1 MRQKIRL
8 YSGLVL
14 MAFLTTHLL
23 NHVGGIVSLQTMDQW
38 RPYMSGLWGHFFL
51 GSILIVAFTLHI
63 GNALYSIYVRS
74 TVKMQAWEAAQLG
87 FGLAIPILLASHF
100 AGAFIGQ
107 IVYDYDPTYQ
117 WVVTYFWAIE
127 PGQGVLQGLGMTVA
141 WIHGCI
147 GMHYWLR
154 LKAWYPKYRFLF
166 ATSAVAVLCLSGSG
180 FIAAGIESIIL
191 AQESVWIRESF
202 ETMGMPSA
210 AAQSVGGWISAAYW
224 IAAGAALLPFV
235 LRLMMLWLMKLDKKP
250 VASTPT
256 GLSCKVGTGATLLEA
271 LRAQGIAHAAVC
283 GGRGRCTTCR
293 VRILEGLSEL
303 AGPNGLEAAALKRI
317 SAPDGIRLAC
327 QIKPQSDMKYAPLL
341 PPDASASDGR
351 RPGGLEGQEQ
361 PVTAMFVDLRGS
373 TKLGEDKLPYDVL
386 FILNQFFA
394 EMTAA
399 LRETN
404 GHYAQFAGD
413 GLLALYGLDKSN
425 PVDGI
430 RDAIKGAV
438 AMQRRLSNLNES
450 LSSELSHPL
459 EIGIGINFGDAIVGL
474 MGPPNAQLM
483 TAIGDTINTAAR
495 LENQSKQHEGAT
507 IFAKEAIVAADLTI
521 NPEHLHAAELR
532 GRQGIVEYYALPD
545 LSLFDGH
552 INETALSNV

>member
-14 MAFLTTHLL
+14 MVFLTTHLL
-23 NHVGGIVSLQTMDQW
+23 NHIAGIVSLQTMDVW
-38 RPYMSGLWGHFFL
+38 RPYLSGVWGAPPL
-51 GSILIVAFTLHI
+51 GILLVMAFVLHI
-63 GNALYSIYVRS
+63 GNALVSVYQRS
-74 TVKMQAWEAAQLG
+74 TIKMQSWEALQLG
-87 FGLAIPILLASHF
+87 FGLAIPVLLASHF
-100 AGAFIGQ
+100 TGAFIGQ
-107 IVYDYDPTYQ
+107 IAYQYQPTYQ
-117 WVVTYFWAIE
+117 WVVTYFWAVQ

-147 GMHYWLR
+147 GIHYWLR
-154 LKAWYPKYRFLF
+154 LRPWYPSYRFLF
-166 ATSAVAVLCLSGSG
+166 ATCAIAILCLSGSG

-191 AQESVWIRESF
+191 AQESVWVRESF

-235 LRLMMLWLMKLDKKP
+235 LRLIRLWLMKLDKKP
-250 VASTPT
+250 VASTLT
-256 GLSCKVGTGATLLEA
+256 GLSCKIGAGATLLEA
-271 LRAQGIAHAAVC
+271 LRDQGIAHAAVC

-293 VRILEGLSEL
+293 VRILEGLAEL
-303 AGPNGLEAAALKRI
+303 AIPNELEATALKRI
-317 SAPDGIRLAC
+317 AAPDGIRLAC

-361 PVTAMFVDLRGS
+361 AVTAMFVDLRGS

-394 EMTAA
+394 EMTEA

-413 GLLALYGLDKSN
+413 GLLALYGMDKTN
-425 PVDGI
+425 PIEGI
-430 RDAIKGAV
+430 RDALKGAI
-438 AMQRRLSNLNES
+438 AMQKRLSNLNES

-459 EIGIGINFGDAIVGL
+459 EIGIGLNHGDAIVGL

-495 LENQSKQHEGAT
+495 LENQSKQHNGAT
-507 IFAKEAIVAADLTI
+507 IFSKGTI
-521 NPEHLHAAELR
+521 DAVGLKIASDYLHAAELR
-532 GRQGIVEYYALPD
+532 GRKGIVEYYALPD
-545 LSLFDGH
+545 LSLIDGH
-552 INETALSNV
+552 MNEMASSNV